1 MGRSLYF
8 SPSSLYISAHL
19 SMKSR
24 ILSTAAAGERI
35 FAPRPKVA
43 IHAKKGGDN
52 STGRRTIKCVSSS
65 GTRMVF
71 LPNWSMTASVR

>member
-1 MGRSLYF
+1 MGRSHHF
-8 SPSSLYISAHL
+8 SPSSLYMSEHL

-52 STGRRTIKCVSSS
+52 YTGRSTMKCVSSS
-65 GTRMVF
+65 GMRMVF
-71 LPNWSMTASVR
+71 LPN